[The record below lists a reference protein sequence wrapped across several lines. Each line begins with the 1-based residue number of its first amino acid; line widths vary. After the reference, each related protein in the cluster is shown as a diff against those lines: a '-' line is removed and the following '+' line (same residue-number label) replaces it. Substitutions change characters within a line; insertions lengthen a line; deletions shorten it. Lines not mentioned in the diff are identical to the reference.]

1 MASKDAT
8 KIEVIRDEIEGTNL
22 GLGTSDLQLIYEA
35 LFEVRAK
42 WRPIGLELRL
52 TPGTLDA
59 IEQGKIN
66 PSDRLE
72 AVLLDW
78 LRVTIG
84 ATWEQLIDALRSA
97 LVREIRLAE
106 KLELKYCSPET
117 GHGEKRKYRSDDEQ
131 QLTNDIKT
139 IEKKFANLR
148 RESLKKKKK
157 KKKKI
162 VKLVS
167 LVALLTSYRTSRAV
181 IHKQSDML
189 LAEQQEDLRKA
200 ASVDEIFVIISPF
213 WSFLDFEILEDV
225 INKFGTESDQ
235 RDLATYF
242 TELRKFLNTW
252 KVEPCKI
259 SRLNDNK
266 KSVKFCFKL
275 DTESLAI
282 YRDLKAAIARI
293 LKVSVYAVHLHSI
306 EDGSIQLI
314 FFFLGIVQLSFH
326 ECDQIAQIIPS
337 VLKVS
342 SIHGSTNEVLFE
354 REDQNPS
361 PPHSQSLPVVPVVGT
376 IVDRIVGSIIGAV
389 AGGFNVGGSTGV
401 ASGDSGAIHSNIP
414 PPQIRQESTGHEE
427 LEGKT
432 IQERQQKK
440 WYQRLFSWRTSQ
452 RAGEEDEPKTTPSPG
467 ETVEPSGQHT
477 SVTEKDSESSPQG
490 ERWYQRLFARLSL
503 RRSDRPAHSSSIA
516 PPLYPRLSSSTEDL
530 DIEGP
535 FYPLRLRHRF
545 SESSDSSDDIYP
557 QIYDPPLPYPIPPQ
571 NVIDSCPQIDDSPQ
585 RINIDKL

>member
-354 REDQNPS
+354 
-361 PPHSQSLPVVPVVGT
+361 
-376 IVDRIVGSIIGAV
+376 
-389 AGGFNVGGSTGV
+389 
-401 ASGDSGAIHSNIP
+401 
-414 PPQIRQESTGHEE
+414 IRQESTGHEE

-503 RRSDRPAHSSSIA
+503 RRSDRPTPSLLSLPSSPLEAHSSSIA

>member
-1 MASKDAT
+1 MY
-8 KIEVIRDEIEGTNL
+8 VYN
-22 GLGTSDLQLIYEA
+22 
-35 LFEVRAK
+35 RA
-42 WRPIGLELRL
+42 
-52 TPGTLDA
+52 
-59 IEQGKIN
+59 IN
-66 PSDRLE
+66 VNPP
-72 AVLLDW
+72 
-78 LRVTIG
+78 
-84 ATWEQLIDALRSA
+84 
-97 LVREIRLAE
+97 
-106 KLELKYCSPET
+106 KET

-354 REDQNPS
+354 
-361 PPHSQSLPVVPVVGT
+361 V
-376 IVDRIVGSIIGAV
+376 
-389 AGGFNVGGSTGV
+389 
-401 ASGDSGAIHSNIP
+401 
-414 PPQIRQESTGHEE
+414 
-427 LEGKT
+427 
-432 IQERQQKK
+432 
-440 WYQRLFSWRTSQ
+440 
-452 RAGEEDEPKTTPSPG
+452 
-467 ETVEPSGQHT
+467 
-477 SVTEKDSESSPQG
+477 
-490 ERWYQRLFARLSL
+490 
-503 RRSDRPAHSSSIA
+503 
-516 PPLYPRLSSSTEDL
+516 
-530 DIEGP
+530 
-535 FYPLRLRHRF
+535 
-545 SESSDSSDDIYP
+545 
-557 QIYDPPLPYPIPPQ
+557 
-571 NVIDSCPQIDDSPQ
+571 C
-585 RINIDKL
+585 